1 MNEIM
6 NKSLK
11 MQNYNIVNIDKE
23 IYYVDH
29 LYNLLL
35 LKCLDKLEILRQS
48 SIIKDTIAHFLSTS

>member
-1 MNEIM
+1 M

-35 LKCLDKLEILRQS
+35 LKCLEKLEILRQS
-48 SIIKDTIAHFLSTS
+48 SIIKDTIAHLLSTN

>member
-1 MNEIM
+1 M

-35 LKCLDKLEILRQS
+35 LKCLEKLEILR
-48 SIIKDTIAHFLSTS
+48 

>member
-1 MNEIM
+1 M

-35 LKCLDKLEILRQS
+35 LKCLEKLEILRQS
-48 SIIKDTIAHFLSTS
+48 SIIKDTIAHLFSTS